1 MLIGP
6 IPLENTL
13 RMRVNFCDEEERARR
28 CLLMTFGGERFW
40 IQAVIAAILLNDN
53 NMTTTTITKIEYIR
67 PSLQRTKGRR
77 IASDFLRPN
86 DTDSLPISFT
96 NLLMHSPAIY
106 CIMELYDSHFRP
118 IKKLF

>member
-53 NMTTTTITKIEYIR
+53 KHDNNNNNKNRVY
-67 PSLQRTKGRR
+67 PSLAATNEG
-77 IASDFLRPN
+77 S
-86 DTDSLPISFT
+86 TD
-96 NLLMHSPAIY
+96 
-106 CIMELYDSHFRP
+106 CE
-118 IKKLF
+118 

>member
-40 IQAVIAAILLNDN
+40 IQAVIAAILLND

-118 IKKLF
+118 IKKLV